1 MNDKDMKETAHVRR
15 HVLALIIMSAAML
28 LAAAPGRAQSDP
40 RNPAPWPGGG
50 IDTENNHRAH
60 TYYYRLPFKHPRID
74 QQREISLRVLT
85 RGGTTT
91 ASLVDNAVAPTRTYL
106 SLGVTSR
113 SPSEQI
119 DLSTSGV
126 VASIAP
132 IVVINVPADV
142 THWSVMIGDRMVYHA
157 PHAPPHRRTPA
168 TTPTPTPTPMP
179 DEGFPVRGPS
189 VPSATTWPG
198 TLSGAV
204 PEGYAPVYYYIDVPG
219 GPVTFSISAT
229 TSYSVSVSV
238 QVLDP
243 GSSPPPGDFPLFP
256 PLSLNFSSGSGSP
269 ETQTAG
275 PITRTLERG
284 RYVLKVTRESASR
297 ASTYSIT
304 IR

>member
-1 MNDKDMKETAHVRR
+1 MSKKERTHVRR
-15 HVLALIIMSAAML
+15 HVFALFVVSAAML

-50 IDTENNHRAH
+50 IDVANNHRAH
-60 TYYYRLPFKHPRID
+60 TYYYRLSTRHPRPT
-74 QQREISLRVLT
+74 QQREISLRVLS

-91 ASLVDNAVAPTRTYL
+91 ATLVDNAVAPTRTYM

-113 SPSEQI
+113 SAAEQT
-119 DLSTSGV
+119 DLRTTRFV
-126 VASIAP
+126 PAVAP
-132 IVVINVPADV
+132 ILVVNVPADV
-142 THWSVMIGDRMVYHA
+142 THWAVMVEDRMVNRVQ
-157 PHAPPHRRTPA
+157 HAPPHGRSPA
-168 TTPTPTPTPMP
+168 DTRTPTPAP
-179 DEGFPVRGPS
+179 DAGFPMRGPS
-189 VPSATTWPG
+189 VPGATAWPG
-198 TLSGAV
+198 TLSGPV

-219 GPVTFSISAT
+219 GPVTFSLSAST
-229 TSYSVSVSV
+229 AFSVSVTV

-243 GSSPPPGDFPLFP
+243 GSAPPPGDFPLFT
-256 PLSLNFSSGSGSP
+256 PLLLSFSSGSGNP

-275 PITRTLERG
+275 PVTRTLERG